1 MGRRVARKKC
11 ETGEGERTFFI
22 IIFVATKNNK
32 INIIEMIRLGKK
44 KQRFERCRNMCTQVY
59 IHCGITAGNFHTF
72 KGTFK
77 GSFSVKLLLLTDTD
91 KRGFSVI
98 HR

>member
-44 KQRFERCRNMCTQVY
+44 KQRFERCRNMCTQAY
-59 IHCGITAGNFHTF
+59 TQRDYRG
-72 KGTFK
+72 K
-77 GSFSVKLLLLTDTD
+77 FSYVQRYLQGKLFGQAAAAD
-91 KRGFSVI
+91 
-98 HR
+98 